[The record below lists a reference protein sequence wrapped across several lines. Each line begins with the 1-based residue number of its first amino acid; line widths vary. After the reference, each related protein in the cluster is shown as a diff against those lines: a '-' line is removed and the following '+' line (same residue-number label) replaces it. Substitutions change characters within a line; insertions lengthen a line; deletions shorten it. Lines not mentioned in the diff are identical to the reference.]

1 VASLEAQ
8 LAAAK
13 AEVEEAQRDA
23 AAFAQDLADHLSR
36 QQSGGG
42 GGGGGSGPSAAD
54 KAALRQ
60 AQAETAAAR
69 KEVEWLSSQLSA
81 AQGGGDGNASDQA
94 CVCTVNHSFP
104 KHHLC
109 LSISRCLAFPLPAF
123 LLDICADLMEDSS
136 LQHLNTLMEVYS

>member
-1 VASLEAQ
+1 MASLEAQ

-36 QQSGGG
+36 QQSG
-42 GGGGGSGPSAAD
+42 
-54 KAALRQ
+54 
-60 AQAETAAAR
+60 
-69 KEVEWLSSQLSA
+69 
-81 AQGGGDGNASDQA
+81 GGGDGNASDQA

>member
-1 VASLEAQ
+1 MASLEAQ

-36 QQSGGG
+36 QQPG
-42 GGGGGSGPSAAD
+42 GGGGGSGPTAAD

-94 CVCTVNHSFP
+94 CVCTVDHILP
-104 KHHLC
+104 KQHFQS
-109 LSISRCLAFPLPAF
+109 LSVDIQVSSIPAAC
-123 LLDICADLMEDSS
+123 IPA
-136 LQHLNTLMEVYS
+136 